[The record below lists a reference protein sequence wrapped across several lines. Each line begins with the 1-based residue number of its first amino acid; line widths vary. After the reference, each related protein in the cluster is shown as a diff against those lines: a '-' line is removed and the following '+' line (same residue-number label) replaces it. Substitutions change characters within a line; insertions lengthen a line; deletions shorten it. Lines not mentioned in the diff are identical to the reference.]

1 MYVIAEIGGKQ
12 FKLREK
18 DKIFVPLM
26 KAGIDETVTFDKI
39 LLVSNDGDV
48 KVGTPVV
55 EGATVTARVLQ
66 HVKADKVLVFKKKRR
81 KGYRVKK
88 GHRQRYT
95 QVQIDSV
102 SLA

>member
-48 KVGTPVV
+48 KVGAPVV